1 MTMCK
6 SIFSKYKN
14 MSKAYN
20 IKEKTWPNWI
30 HYNKLIPA
38 VLVGRVDTPLS
49 IKRLSPFLQLSE
61 MKPRT
66 SPHDI
71 KEVLRTTI

>member
-6 SIFSKYKN
+6 SIFSKYKK

-38 VLVGRVDTPLS
+38 VLVGRVDTPL
-49 IKRLSPFLQLSE
+49 KC
-61 MKPRT
+61 
-66 SPHDI
+66 
-71 KEVLRTTI
+71 